1 MNIRFA
7 SLIDDLTIRSV
18 SARFSSPIIGLLM
31 AAILPVAVSAGP
43 IFIPGK
49 LDGDSFTP
57 GANAASACYSIRYSS
72 IKAEISGGM
81 AKVRLLETVTGPASP
96 VETACI
102 IPLPEAIAGDD
113 AAVAFVDADGKETP
127 VAGTRLLSVA
137 AAQALYESVAKG
149 IGRTQ
154 FLSLSGRPALVVP
167 TLMLHGEMEF
177 AVTFRQQVKDCG
189 GIQSIDLPTPVLP
202 CASGAVARL
211 TAEVTLAA
219 EQPLRTIFSP
229 SHDITMVRDGLTK
242 AVVRAKCDQWAGNA
256 DLRLFWVADADELGL
271 RVLASRPEQGEDGYF
286 MLLGNPTGS
295 EVAAK
300 PVARDVIFVLDT
312 SGSMRGEKLEQARAA
327 MEYCLGRLNPDDHFN
342 IITFG
347 SKVAPFREGPV
358 AVSGTNVAAART
370 FVEEVVAEGGTN
382 ISGALAAALAGEAAP
397 GRLRLAIFLT
407 DGAPT
412 DGELIPAKII
422 EGVKQANA
430 AKTQIFVFGVGNDVN
445 AHLLDRLAEE
455 TNGSSEYVTPK
466 EEIDAKVA
474 VLYDRLAN
482 PVLADIELAFG
493 ELQTHA
499 VYPKKL
505 PALFRGSE
513 IMVFGRY
520 RTGGR
525 HTFTVSG
532 QLAGKALS
540 YSCTATLPETAA
552 PEAGTEFVAPIW
564 AARAIGFLLQEIRL
578 RGRNDELIAEVVRL
592 SRRYG
597 IVTEYTEFIAA
608 SGKAAEKMSP
618 KELVAEVKNR
628 MESANGIQSGGWAV
642 NQACNDR
649 GMQTRVN
656 ASMEA
661 NSYVDRRGSVVKAE
675 TIRQV
680 GGQVFYLRDGQWVDA
695 AAPGSRK
702 VRNIA
707 LNSADYQKLIR
718 SNRDFAQAQQLGWA
732 VAMNVGDER
741 IVVEKDGKQQDEE
754 LKKLEPPPEP
764 EQDNQQLR
772 DQQMPQLNQAP
783 NMRNMRNI
791 PNLRNNNLQQNG
803 ATE

>member
-1 MNIRFA
+1 MNIRIFNPTEF
-7 SLIDDLTIRSV
+7 IK
-18 SARFSSPIIGLLM
+18 PIVGLLVAGLFPM
-31 AAILPVAVSAGP
+31 AASAGP

-49 LDGDSFTP
+49 LDGDTFTP
-57 GANAASACYSIRYSS
+57 ATNAATPCYSIRYSS
-72 IKAEISGGM
+72 IKAEIGDGI
-81 AKVRLLETVTGPASP
+81 AKVRLLETVSGPVSP
-96 VETACI
+96 VETVCI
-102 IPLPEAIAGDD
+102 IPLPEAMDGDD
-113 AAVAFVDADGKETP
+113 ASVAFLDADGKEIP
-127 VAGTRLLSVA
+127 VVDARLLSVA

-154 FLSLSGRPALVVP
+154 LLSLSGRPALVVP
-167 TLMLHGEMEF
+167 RFMLHGEMEF
-177 AVTFRQQVKDCG
+177 AVTFRQKVNDSG
-189 GIQSIDLPTPVLP
+189 GIQSIHLPTPVLH
-202 CASGAVARL
+202 CASGPVGRL
-211 TAEVTLAA
+211 TAEVALAA

-229 SHDITMVRDGLTK
+229 SHDITVVRDGLTK
-242 AVVRAKCDQWAGNA
+242 AVARVKCDQWAGNS

-271 RVLASRPEQGEDGYF
+271 RVLSSRPEKGEDGYF

-295 EVAAK
+295 EMAAK
-300 PVARDVIFVLDT
+300 PVARDIIFVLDT
-312 SGSMRGEKLEQARAA
+312 SGSMRGEKIEQARAA
-327 MEYCLGRLNPDDHFN
+327 MEYCLGRLNPDDRFN

-347 SKVAPFREGPV
+347 SKVSPFREVPI
-358 AVSGTNVAAART
+358 AVTAANVASART
-370 FVEEVVAEGGTN
+370 FIEEVVAEGGTN
-382 ISGALAAALAGEAAP
+382 ISGALAAALTGEATP
-397 GRLRLAIFLT
+397 DRPRLAIFLT

-412 DGELIPAKII
+412 DGELIPDKII
-422 EGVKQANA
+422 EGVKKQNSAR
-430 AKTQIFVFGVGNDVN
+430 TQIFVFGVGNDVN

-455 TNGSSEYVTPK
+455 TNGSSEYVKPK

-493 ELQTHA
+493 DLQTRA

-520 RTGGR
+520 SNGGQ

-540 YSCTATLPETAA
+540 YTCKANLPETTKTD
-552 PEAGTEFVAPIW
+552 AGTEFVAPIW

-578 RGRNDELIAEVVRL
+578 RGRNDELITEVVRL

-608 SGKAAEKMSP
+608 SGKATEKMSN
-618 KELVAEVKNR
+618 KELVGEVKKR

-649 GMQTRVN
+649 DMQTRVN
-656 ASMEA
+656 ASMDA
-661 NSYVDRRGSVVKAE
+661 NSYVDRRGSVVKTE

-695 AAPGSRK
+695 AEPGSRK

-707 LNSADYQKLIR
+707 LNSVDYQNLIR

-754 LKKLEPPPEP
+754 LKKIAPAPEP
-764 EQDNQQLR
+764 EPEPENQQIF
-772 DQQMPQLNQAP
+772 QINQLP
-783 NMRNMRNI
+783 NMRNI
-791 PNLRNNNLQQNG
+791 PNIQNIPNIKNNNLQQNG

>member
-1 MNIRFA
+1 MHRKFIK
-7 SLIDDLTIRSV
+7 
-18 SARFSSPIIGLLM
+18 PIIGLLV
-31 AAILPVAVSAGP
+31 AGILPVAVSAGP

-49 LDGDSFTP
+49 LDGDTFTP
-57 GANAASACYSIRYSS
+57 GANAGSSCYSIRYSS
-72 IKAEISGGM
+72 IKAEISGGI

-113 AAVAFVDADGKETP
+113 AAVVFLDADGKETP
-127 VAGTRLLSVA
+127 VAGAKLLSVA

-149 IGRTQ
+149 IGRTEL
-154 FLSLSGRPALVVP
+154 LSLSGRPALAVP
-167 TLMLHGEMEF
+167 TFMLHGEMEF
-177 AVTFRQQVKDCG
+177 AVTFRQRVENRD
-189 GIQSIDLPTPVLP
+189 GIQSIHLPTPVLH
-202 CASGAVARL
+202 CASGVVGRL
-211 TAEVTLAA
+211 TAEVALTA
-219 EQPLRTIFSP
+219 EKPLRTIFSP
-229 SHDITMVRDGLTK
+229 SHDITVVRDGLTK
-242 AVVRAKCDQWAGNA
+242 AVVRAKCDRWAGNA

-271 RVLASRPEQGEDGYF
+271 RVLASRPEKDEDGYF

-295 EVAAK
+295 KVAAK

-312 SGSMRGEKLEQARAA
+312 SGSMRGEKIEQARAA
-327 MEYCLGRLNPDDHFN
+327 MEYCLGRLNPDDRFN

-347 SKVAPFREGPV
+347 SKVSPFREVPID
-358 AVSGTNVAAART
+358 VSAKNVAAART
-370 FVEEVVAEGGTN
+370 FIEDIVAEGGTN
-382 ISGALAAALAGEAAP
+382 ISGALAVALTGEATP
-397 GRLRLAIFLT
+397 DRPRLAIFLT

-412 DGELIPAKII
+412 DGELIPDKII
-422 EGVKQANA
+422 EGVKKENG

-455 TNGSSEYVTPK
+455 TDGSSEYVKPK

-482 PVLADIELAFG
+482 PVLADIGLAFG
-493 ELQTHA
+493 ELQTSS
-499 VYPKKL
+499 VYPRKL

-520 RTGGR
+520 RNGGQ

-540 YSCTATLPETAA
+540 YSCTAQLPETAA

-608 SGKAAEKMSP
+608 ASKATEKMSD

-649 GMQTRVN
+649 DMQTRVN
-656 ASMEA
+656 ASMDA

-707 LNSADYQKLIR
+707 LNSADYQNLIR
-718 SNRDFAQAQQLGWA
+718 SSRDFAQAQQLGWA

-754 LKKLEPPPEP
+754 LKKLAPPPEP
-764 EQDNQQLR
+764 EQDNQQMFN
-772 DQQMPQLNQAP
+772 QQMPRINQAP
-783 NMRNMRNI
+783 NMRNIPNIQNI
-791 PNLRNNNLQQNG
+791 PNNNLQQNG